1 MSCPLCAD
9 GSERAHSGHDRILNL
24 LALIEHPSALPA
36 ADALRI
42 AEGLLDWSVLPAP
55 ALRCEPVAP

>member
-9 GSERAHSGHDRILNL
+9 GPGADHSDHARILNL

-36 ADALRI
+36 PDSLRI
-42 AEGLLDWSVLPAP
+42 ARALLDWSTRPAS
-55 ALRCEPVAP
+55 ALRCEPVAS